1 MILGIDVGSRTT
13 KVVLW
18 DGRSILA
25 FRIEPTGADMK
36 EKASQMIEAIL
47 KDCGLGSGKV
57 DKMVATGYGRQQVDT
72 AKRVSEISCQ
82 AKAIHFLFPKAKTVI
97 DIGGQDSKVILL
109 GPEGKVLDFIMNDKC
124 AAGTGRFLEMMAGV
138 LEIAL
143 EDYGTLFNLA
153 TEEVSLSSTCAV
165 FAESE
170 LISLMAGGKRRE
182 SLARAVCFSVAERT
196 VSLIER
202 VGGQPPFVFTGG
214 VAENRG
220 VLQALEKKLKAS
232 LLVPPYPQITA
243 ALGACLLG

>member
-13 KVVLW
+13 KAVLW
-18 DGRSILA
+18 NGHEILA
-25 FRIEPTGADMK
+25 FRVEPTGANMK
-36 EKASQMIEAIL
+36 EKASQMIEEIL
-47 KDCGLGSGKV
+47 RGCGLGCGEV
-57 DKMVATGYGRQQVDT
+57 DKVVATGYGRQQVEA
-72 AKRVSEISCQ
+72 AKRISEISCQ
-82 AKAIHFLFPKAKTVI
+82 AKAIRFLFPKAKTVI

-138 LEIAL
+138 LEIKL
-143 EDYGTLFNLA
+143 EDYGLLFDLA
-153 TEEVSLSSTCAV
+153 TEEINLSSTCAV

-170 LISLMAGGKRRE
+170 LISLMACGKEHE
-182 SLARAVCFSVAERT
+182 SLSRAVCFSVAERT

-214 VAENRG
+214 VAENQG
-220 VLQALEKKLKAS
+220 VLKALERRLGVPVM
-232 LLVPPYPQITA
+232 VPPQPQITA